1 MTHLTNLQFS
11 MYADLALVS
20 AEAKVVTGHI
30 ESCPICRNRLA
41 EIVEEKRLI
50 ESAFGIEDGIVVPDL
65 VVPKFGK
72 PLGLREFA
80 IANLVTGLTI
90 WFVPFLW
97 KTLFGELLVNAF
109 SWITLIPVPDLF
121 ELFVSTARYFSQEG
135 TNLIYTYIGIVIVSL
150 IITALGWFA
159 FSYRKTRGMLS
170 LCILVMLSGTLL
182 VAPPVDALELRRD
195 DNMVTID
202 ASETIDDT
210 LIIAAETVVVD
221 GTVTGDL
228 IAVGGRIV
236 INGSVGGN
244 LVTFGEAITVH
255 GRVGGFILAAGSSI
269 ELVDAVVGGDLWSA
283 ADRVRI
289 NRESRIGRNATIA
302 AELASMAGEVERD
315 LLTFGKTIEL
325 SGKVGEDFEVFAEK
339 VSLMGSANVG
349 GNLRFRTDDENNLQ
363 RSPNSVVNGE
373 VEFLSS
379 ESGITGGSK
388 YATVGYYVRQLLRL
402 VSAFIA
408 GFALLWLF
416 PGLREITLDSGISGI
431 KTAGIGLVGLVALPV
446 FMLLFAISVVG
457 LPFTVVGFF
466 SWLLAIYFAKIILA
480 SVIGQM
486 ILGSSEKN
494 NSLPWTLLAGLVAI
508 LLVVNMPI
516 IGGIFNFIL
525 TIIGFGLIV
534 QLVLNYTL
542 GLDGNQASR

>member
-1 MTHLTNLQFS
+1 
-11 MYADLALVS
+11 V
-20 AEAKVVTGHI
+20 
-30 ESCPICRNRLA
+30 
-41 EIVEEKRLI
+41 
-50 ESAFGIEDGIVVPDL
+50 

-72 PLGLREFA
+72 PIGLREFA

-90 WFVPFLW
+90 WVVQFLW
-97 KTLFGELLVNAF
+97 KTLFGELLVSAF
-109 SWITLIPVPDLF
+109 SWITLITVPDPF
-121 ELFVSTARYFSQEG
+121 ELFVSIARYFSQEG

-150 IITALGWFA
+150 IVTALGWFA

-182 VAPPVDALELRRD
+182 VAPSADALEFRRD

-210 LIIAAETVVVD
+210 LIVAGETVVVD

-228 IAVGGRIV
+228 IALGDRVV
-236 INGSVGGN
+236 VNGSVGGN
-244 LVTFGEAITVH
+244 LVTFGDSITVH
-255 GRVGGFILAAGSSI
+255 GRVGGFVLGAGSSI
-269 ELVDAVVGGDLWSA
+269 ELVDAVVEGDLWSA
-283 ADRVRI
+283 ADRVSI

-302 AELASMAGEVERD
+302 TELATMAGEVERD
-315 LLTFGKTIEL
+315 LLAFGEKIEL
-325 SGKVGEDFEVFAEK
+325 SGKVGEDFEVFAER

-349 GNLRFRTDDENNLQ
+349 GNLRLRIDDEDNLQ
-363 RSPNSVVNGE
+363 RSPNSVVGGE
-373 VEFLSS
+373 VEFLLQ
-379 ESGITGGSK
+379 ESGLDQINR
-388 YATVGYYVRQLLRL
+388 YATLGFYIHQLLRL

-416 PGLREITLDSGISGI
+416 PGLRDITLDSGISGI

-446 FMLLFAISVVG
+446 FMLLFAVTVVG

-466 SWLLAIYFAKIILA
+466 SWLLAIYFAKIVLA

-486 ILGSSEKN
+486 ILVSSEKN

-508 LLVVNMPI
+508 LFVVNIPA

-525 TIIGFGLIV
+525 TILGFGLIV
-534 QLVLNYTL
+534 QVVLNYTL
-542 GLDGNQASR
+542 GSDGNQASR

>member
-11 MYADLALVS
+11 MYTDIALS
-20 AEAKVVTGHI
+20 SDEAEVVAHHI
-30 ESCPICRNRLA
+30 ESCPTCRNRLA
-41 EIVEEKRLI
+41 EFLEEKQLI
-50 ESAFGIEDGIVVPDL
+50 ESAFGIEEGIVVPN
-65 VVPKFGK
+65 VITPKFGK

-90 WFVPFLW
+90 WIVQFLW
-97 KTLFGELLVNAF
+97 KTLFGELLVTAF

-121 ELFVSTARYFSQEG
+121 ELLVSTARYFSQEG

-150 IITALGWFA
+150 IVTAIAWFA

-170 LCILVMLSGTLL
+170 LCFLVMLSGGLL
-182 VAPPVDALELRRD
+182 VAPPVDALEFRRD

-210 LIIAAETVVVD
+210 LIVAGETVVVD
-221 GTVTGDL
+221 GTVKGDL
-228 IAVGGRIV
+228 VALGGRVV

-244 LVTFGEAITVH
+244 LITFGEAITVH
-255 GRVGGFILAAGSSI
+255 GRVGGFLMGAGSSI
-269 ELVDAVVGGDLWSA
+269 ELVDAVVDGDLWTA
-283 ADRVRI
+283 ADKVNI

-302 AELASMAGEVERD
+302 AELVTMAGEVERD
-315 LLTFGKTIEL
+315 LLAFGEKIEL
-325 SGKVGEDFEVFAEK
+325 SGKVGEDFEVFAER
-339 VSLMGSANVG
+339 VSLMGSASVG

-363 RSPNSVVNGE
+363 RSSNSVVNGK
-373 VEFLSS
+373 VEFLTPES
-379 ESGITGGSK
+379 EFNRVNK
-388 YATVGYYVRQLLRL
+388 YATVGFYVRQLLRL

-416 PGLREITLDSGISGI
+416 PVLRDVTLDSGISGI
-431 KTAGIGLVGLVALPV
+431 KTAGIGLVGLVTLPV

-466 SWLLAIYFAKIILA
+466 TWLLAIYFAKIVLA

-486 ILGSSEKN
+486 LLGSSEKN
-494 NSLPWTLLAGLVAI
+494 DSLPWTLLAGLVAI
-508 LLVVNMPI
+508 LVVVNIPVL
-516 IGGIFNFIL
+516 GGIFNFIL
-525 TIIGFGLIV
+525 TIVGIGLIV
-534 QLVLNYTL
+534 QVVLTYTSR
-542 GLDGNQASR
+542 LDSNRVGT